1 MLKRARRM
9 AAVFVLLCFSG
20 AGVAL
25 AATPTAALPD
35 FTSIVQKY
43 GPAVVNVV
51 AHYNHASEMGSD
63 SPDQAQGQG
72 QGQQPQVPD
81 IFRHFFGM
89 PFGPQFQG
97 PSPPGES
104 LGSGFI
110 ISSDG
115 YILTNRHVVANADS
129 VKVHLSDHRSFTAKV
144 IGTDKGYDIALLKI
158 DARNLPTVQIGN
170 SNSLQPGQWV
180 VAIGSPYGLD
190 HSVSAGIVSYV
201 GRSLGNDQQD
211 VPFIQTDVP
220 INRGNSGGPLFNL
233 AGQVVGI
240 NSQIFSTDG
249 GSNGIS
255 FSIPINIAMSAE
267 QQLKTKGYVSRGMLG
282 VAVQNISDKIAK
294 AQGMSGTQGALVA
307 QVQPGSPAAKAGMK
321 LGDVIT
327 AFDGHKVYAS
337 SELPPMVAMTAPGTE
352 ASVSLL
358 RDGKPLTVKVK
369 VGEMPRNGLSSEY
382 LAGGP
387 AASSGSSLLGLK
399 VQDITSGMRQQLGYN
414 GKGGVVITDVAGA
427 AQMAGLSPGD
437 VILRVG
443 NRPVNSVAEFRRE
456 TAKVKP
462 GSTVLLL
469 VSHQGQNLFIAV
481 SVPEK

>member
-1 MLKRARRM
+1 MLKRARRV

-20 AGVAL
+20 VGAAL

-51 AHYNHASEMGSD
+51 AKYNHASEMGSD
-63 SPDQAQGQG
+63 SPDQ
-72 QGQQPQVPD
+72 QQTQEQQMPD
-81 IFRHFFGM
+81 ILRHFFGM
-89 PFGPQFQG
+89 PFGPQFQRPDRG
-97 PSPPGES
+97 GES

-115 YILTNRHVVANADS
+115 YILTNNHVVANADS
-129 VKVHLSDHRSFTAKV
+129 VKVHLSDHRTFTAKV
-144 IGTDKGYDIALLKI
+144 VGTDKGYDIALLKVN
-158 DARNLPTVQIGN
+158 ATNLPTVQIGN
-170 SNSLQPGQWV
+170 SNDLQPGQWV

-201 GRSLGNDQQD
+201 GRSLGTDQQD

-255 FSIPINIAMSAE
+255 FSIPINIAMNAE
-267 QQLKTKGYVSRGMLG
+267 RQLKTKGYVRRGMLG
-282 VAVQNISDKIAK
+282 VAVQNITDTIAK
-294 AQGMSGTQGALVA
+294 VQGLGGAQGALVA
-307 QVQPGSPAAKAGMK
+307 QVQPGSPAEKAGMK
-321 LGDVIT
+321 VGDVIT
-327 AFDGHKVYAS
+327 AFDGHKIYDS
-337 SELPPMVAMTAPGTE
+337 SELPPLVAMTAPGTE
-352 ASVSLL
+352 ANVDIL
-358 RDGKPLTVKVK
+358 RNGKPVTVKVK
-369 VGEMPRNGLSSEY
+369 VGEMPRNGLSQEY
-382 LAGGP
+382 LANAP
-387 AASSGSSLLGLK
+387 AAASGSNLLGLK
-399 VQDITSGMRQQLGYN
+399 VQDITSSIRQQLGYK
-414 GKGGVVITDVAGA
+414 GKGGVVITDVEGPA
-427 AQMAGLSPGD
+427 AQANLSPGD

-443 NRPVNSVAEFRRE
+443 NKPVDSVAEFRRE
-456 TAKVKP
+456 TANLKP
-462 GSTVLLL
+462 GDTVLLL

-481 SVPEK
+481 SVPAK

>member
-1 MLKRARRM
+1 
-9 AAVFVLLCFSG
+9 
-20 AGVAL
+20 
-25 AATPTAALPD
+25 
-35 FTSIVQKY
+35 
-43 GPAVVNVV
+43 
-51 AHYNHASEMGSD
+51 
-63 SPDQAQGQG
+63 
-72 QGQQPQVPD
+72 
-81 IFRHFFGM
+81 M
-89 PFGPQFQG
+89 P
-97 PSPPGES
+97 
-104 LGSGFI
+104 
-110 ISSDG
+110 
-115 YILTNRHVVANADS
+115 
-129 VKVHLSDHRSFTAKV
+129 
-144 IGTDKGYDIALLKI
+144 
-158 DARNLPTVQIGN
+158 RN
-170 SNSLQPGQWV
+170 
-180 VAIGSPYGLD
+180 GL
-190 HSVSAGIVSYV
+190 
-201 GRSLGNDQQD
+201 
-211 VPFIQTDVP
+211 
-220 INRGNSGGPLFNL
+220 
-233 AGQVVGI
+233 
-240 NSQIFSTDG
+240 
-249 GSNGIS
+249 
-255 FSIPINIAMSAE
+255 SAE